1 MLNVNNQQ
9 LDMLSEVINIASG
22 NAATS
27 LSKLLNKTIN
37 MTCPNVSVCKFD
49 DVATGFG
56 NEEDIVVATLLKVIG
71 DVSGSILMVVKNE
84 DAEFIATELLA
95 DMYDYQPCNEEMALS
110 VIQEIGN
117 ILGNSYLRAM
127 GEFLQCN
134 MLSSIPYLSVDMI
147 LPILTSSY
155 VDANQI
161 DDYIIDARCTLYKE
175 DVEFKLSIFFIISPE
190 SISKMIDRATNLY
203 LN

>member
-1 MLNVNNQQ
+1 MLNIDNQK

-37 MTCPNVSVCKFD
+37 MTCPNVSICKFD
-49 DVATGFG
+49 DVAEGFG
-56 NEEDIVVATLLKVIG
+56 DEEDIVVATLLKVIG
-71 DVSGSILMVVKNE
+71 DVSGSILMVVKSE
-84 DAEFIATELLA
+84 DADFIAEELLA
-95 DMYDYQPCNEEMALS
+95 DIYETHDEEMSLS

-134 MLSSIPYLSVDMI
+134 MLSSIPYLSVDMV

-175 DVEFKLSIFFIISPE
+175 DVEFKLSIFFIMSPE
-190 SISKMIDRATNLY
+190 SINKVVDRTTNLY

>member
-9 LDMLSEVINIASG
+9 LDMISEVINIASG

-37 MTCPNVSVCKFD
+37 MTCPDVSICKFD
-49 DVATGFG
+49 DVAAGFG

-84 DAEFIATELLA
+84 EADFIAAELLA
-95 DMYDYQPCNEEMALS
+95 DLYESHNEEMALS

-134 MLSSIPYLSVDMI
+134 MLSSIPYLSVDMV

-175 DVEFKLSIFFIISPE
+175 DVEFRLSIFFIMSSE
-190 SISKMIDRATNLY
+190 SINKMIDRATKLY
-203 LN
+203 LT